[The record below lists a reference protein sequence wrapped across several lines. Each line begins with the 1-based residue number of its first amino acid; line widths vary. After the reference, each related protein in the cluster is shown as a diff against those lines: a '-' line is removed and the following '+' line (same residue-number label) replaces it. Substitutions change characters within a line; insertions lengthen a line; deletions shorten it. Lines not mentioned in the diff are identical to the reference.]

1 MEASAVSEEDRLEAA
16 VLAVVGNIYT
26 RYGNSI
32 FPQPYEPVK
41 ILIRFER
48 FSTTQKI
55 MKHITLI
62 IILFAL
68 SFSAFGQGAKGQ
80 EFTDGWVATKK
91 GDTLRGKVCYENT
104 KTGERLEKVV
114 FIDSKDATN
123 AKKRYGSEKLTAF
136 GAGGKVFEWVILE
149 DGIPPLIMERV
160 VGGDL
165 SLYRCWFKTMD
176 STPQKMTYEVGMFL
190 KKKDNPEFY
199 EVMDKK
205 FQKEMAAYF
214 KGDEAIVKMI
224 KEKEYT
230 IKDIDKIV
238 QAYNELE

>member
-1 MEASAVSEEDRLEAA
+1 MK
-16 VLAVVGNIYT
+16 N
-26 RYGNSI
+26 
-32 FPQPYEPVK
+32 
-41 ILIRFER
+41 LIRFEI
-48 FSTTQKI
+48 FLITQHQ
-55 MKHITLI
+55 MKHLSLLIT
-62 IILFAL
+62 LFAL
-68 SFSAFGQGAKGQ
+68 SLNTFGQGTKGQ
-80 EFTDGWVATKK
+80 EFVDGWVATKK

-104 KTGERLEKVV
+104 KTGERYEKVF
-114 FIDSKDATN
+114 FIDAKDATN
-123 AKKRYGSEKLTAF
+123 AKKRMGNERLTAF
-136 GAGGKVFEWVILE
+136 GTTDKVFEWVTLE

-165 SLYRCWFKTMD
+165 NLYRCWFKTMD